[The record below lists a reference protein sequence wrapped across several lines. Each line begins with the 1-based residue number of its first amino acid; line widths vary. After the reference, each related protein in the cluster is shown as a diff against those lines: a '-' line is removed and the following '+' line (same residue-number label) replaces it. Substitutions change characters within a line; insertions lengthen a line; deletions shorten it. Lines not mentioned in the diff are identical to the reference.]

1 MKKGLLVVFAVIF
14 CCGMG
19 YGQTLKTGVLVIGN
33 GNNAFGASFQSANSG
48 VKTILL
54 METEDFELSLGDAAQ
69 QRMAS
74 GLELRFWNK
83 LKAAGGIKDSSRE
96 IRDSSSLKVDPQQV
110 SALLKSW
117 ADSSKNLT
125 IIRKANWSKLKRS
138 GSGWTVQFNDG
149 KTLKAQMLV
158 YAGDPAG
165 LKEILKLKE
174 GLTPNEGLRS
184 IEGLK
189 SGESLKTNEGLNLNM
204 GLEPNEGQL
213 LNKTGGLQWKPL
225 NYNKLI
231 YRTSV
236 ASGFSMDHTRANFL
250 SLYDLLVPGQEDL
263 VWLNPTQES
272 IAAGQAAG
280 ATAAYPAFFKRKD
293 NIPNLKVIQGELINH
308 RLSLV
313 PFADISPADSSW
325 KAAQFIGLS
334 GFLKGTLTNGELR
347 FNPGQKVNTLEIKAP
362 IKEFYYKSQIWF
374 DDYTAPEMT
383 IAATL
388 DLVCKVGNKAPVTTL
403 AEVKKKWKTIYRFST
418 EFDPERVISRREFAL
433 LLQDYLNPF
442 NVNID
447 PTGRV
452 VR

>member
-33 GNNAFGASFQSANSG
+33 GNNALGASFQSANSG
-48 VKTILL
+48 VKTTLL

-74 GLELRFWNK
+74 GLELRLWDK
-83 LKAAGGIKDSSRE
+83 LKAAGGIKGSSRE
-96 IRDSSSLKVDPQQV
+96 IRDSSSLKVDLQKV

-117 ADSSKNLT
+117 DDSSKNLT

-138 GSGWTVQFNDG
+138 GRGWTVQFNDG

-158 YAGDPAG
+158 YAGDPAR

-174 GLTPNEGLRS
+174 GLT
-184 IEGLK
+184 
-189 SGESLKTNEGLNLNM
+189 
-204 GLEPNEGQL
+204 LEEAGL
-213 LNKTGGLQWKPL
+213 LNETGGLQWKPL

-236 ASGFSMDHTRANFL
+236 ASGFSMDHTRANIL

-263 VWLNPTQES
+263 IWLNPTRES

-280 ATAAYPAFFKRKD
+280 ATAAYPVFFKRKD

-308 RLSLV
+308 RLSLI
-313 PFADISPADSSW
+313 PFGDISPADSSW

-334 GFLKGTLTNGELR
+334 GFLKGTLTNGEFR
-347 FNPGQKVNTLEIKAP
+347 FNPGQKVSTLEIKAP